1 MMNIL
6 LIDGGLQGV
15 SVTRSLKNDGY
26 NVFAL
31 LSSTDLLN
39 KYSQLNHAYITNYH
53 FKDNEYIDLLF
64 AILEK
69 KNVSVIIPMSD
80 NAAEF
85 LSLNKT
91 KIETHFETK
100 CAIPEYSIFSKANDK
115 WELLHL
121 CEQHGLPHP
130 RTRKITPDILK
141 NVAEY
146 VGFPSLI
153 KPNISVGA
161 RGITMVNSMDEL
173 EQKYGQVIK
182 QYGDSTL
189 QEYIENGGAPYY
201 NVMLYRDSF
210 GKIVNSVVLEIIRY
224 YPVKGGSS
232 SFGKTI
238 ECEELVDICG
248 KTLEILKWNGFADFD
263 VLKDRNGEYKIIE
276 INPRVPASLRAAE
289 ISGVNFP
296 SLIVSELLDQP
307 LKSCSY
313 TKNKRLRYLGLDIMW
328 FISSP
333 NRLKAISSWL
343 TFWSKDLYYQEKG
356 VMMSSLISGLRK
368 IFSSSFRKSKQGL

>member
-1 MMNIL
+1 
-6 LIDGGLQGV
+6 
-15 SVTRSLKNDGY
+15 
-26 NVFAL
+26 
-31 LSSTDLLN
+31 
-39 KYSQLNHAYITNYH
+39 
-53 FKDNEYIDLLF
+53 
-64 AILEK
+64 
-69 KNVSVIIPMSD
+69 
-80 NAAEF
+80 
-85 LSLNKT
+85 
-91 KIETHFETK
+91 
-100 CAIPEYSIFSKANDK
+100 
-115 WELLHL
+115 
-121 CEQHGLPHP
+121 
-130 RTRKITPDILK
+130 
-141 NVAEY
+141 
-146 VGFPSLI
+146 
-153 KPNISVGA
+153 
-161 RGITMVNSMDEL
+161 MVNSMDEL

-307 LKSCSY
+307 IKGCSY